1 MVKKRHQDRSAT
13 GSTTPKPEVP
23 KIERP
28 KLTKDEP
35 KAPFKEKEKLD
46 IIRQTDTITNSIP
59 VIGLP
64 PRVVL
69 GNYTDKVMTNL
80 RDVFKEVYGDLL
92 TSMDGSGHADALRL
106 EVDRLKWQHDMELAE
121 MRHNNELTIAEIRQS
136 LENEK
141 KCEIENIKK
150 KMEKDRQDAILETKK
165 KQWCANC
172 YKEAVFYCCWNT
184 SYCDYPC
191 QQGHWPTHMAT
202 CSQGQGGQKP
212 A

>member
-80 RDVFKEVYGDLL
+80 RDVFKVIFLIFGLFF
-92 TSMDGSGHADALRL
+92 
-106 EVDRLKWQHDMELAE
+106 
-121 MRHNNELTIAEIRQS
+121 EIF
-136 LENEK
+136 LF
-141 KCEIENIKK
+141 EI
-150 KMEKDRQDAILETKK
+150 
-165 KQWCANC
+165 
-172 YKEAVFYCCWNT
+172 
-184 SYCDYPC
+184 
-191 QQGHWPTHMAT
+191 
-202 CSQGQGGQKP
+202 
-212 A
+212 